1 MSTKRVLKKLSAAKI
16 DLAAQSAGFELE
28 GKFIGFSESKPFK
41 VVDEDTGETKEKTL
55 TNAIFEQDDGER
67 LTVIADAGLKGT
79 MSDSLVTVGMKILI
93 RKKDKVKLKGAKTM
107 NQYDIF
113 EVQQ

>member
-1 MSTKRVLKKLSAAKI
+1 MTTKRVLKKLTAAKI
-16 DLAAQSAGFELE
+16 DLAAQKTGFEFE

-41 VVDEDTGETKEKTL
+41 QVNDTGEIIEKTL

-67 LTVIADAGLKGT
+67 LTVIADAGLKSA
-79 MSDSLVTVGMKILI
+79 MSDSLVAVGMKILVA
-93 RKKDKVKLKGAKTM
+93 KKEKAKLKGGRSM

-113 EVQQ
+113 AIE